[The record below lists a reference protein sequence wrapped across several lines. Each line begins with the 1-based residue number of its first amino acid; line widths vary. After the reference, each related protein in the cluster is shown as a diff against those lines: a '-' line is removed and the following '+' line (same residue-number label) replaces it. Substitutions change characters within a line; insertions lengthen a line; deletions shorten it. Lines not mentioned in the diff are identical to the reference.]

1 MHQFLTRIDLNCDLG
16 EADTAERLD
25 VERRVMAY
33 VSSVNIACGS
43 HAGTPDLMR
52 RTIHLAKQYGL
63 AIGAHPG
70 LADREGYGR
79 RETPLTPAAVETL
92 VAHQVRA
99 LRAIADLETARLSH
113 VKPHGALYNMAA
125 CDRSLAE
132 AVARAIAAVDPRLIL
147 VGLADSEL
155 IRAGQ
160 AQGLP
165 VAAEVFADRAYHQN
179 GRLVARGSAGA
190 LIDKEQTIVLRVGRL
205 AREGLLQSL
214 EGPDLPVRADTLC
227 LHADTPDA
235 ASLARVIRQTL
246 TNAGVT
252 VHRLD
257 HARG

>member
-1 MHQFLTRIDLNCDLG
+1 
-16 EADTAERLD
+16 
-25 VERRVMAY
+25 MAY
-33 VSSVNIACGS
+33 VSSVNIACGV

-52 RTIHLAKQYGL
+52 RTIQLAKQHGL

-70 LADREGYGR
+70 LPDREGHGR
-79 RETPLTPAAVETL
+79 RETPLTPAAVEIL
-92 VAHQVRA
+92 VADQVRA
-99 LRAIADLETARLSH
+99 LWAIAEADLEPVRLSH

-125 CDRSLAE
+125 RDRSLAE
-132 AVARAIAAVDPRLIL
+132 AVARAVASVDPRLIL
-147 VGLADSEL
+147 VGFADSEL

-165 VAAEVFADRAYHQN
+165 IAAEAFADRAYHQD
-179 GRLVARGSAGA
+179 GRLVIRGSAGA
-190 LIDKEQTIVLRVGRL
+190 LIENEQTIVLRVGRL
-205 AREGLLQSL
+205 VREGLLQSL

-246 TNAGVT
+246 TNAGVI